1 MMRGLLIGRFQP
13 FHKGHFEVIK
23 EMASEVDKLII
34 CIGSAQESHT
44 FKDPFTAGE
53 RHLMI
58 SESLELAGI
67 QNYYLIPI
75 VDINRYSVWVSHV
88 KSFVPPFDVIY
99 TNNDLT
105 ARLFSEAGI
114 EVRKPRLYD
123 RDRYSGKK
131 VRQTMADDGDWQDLV
146 PQGTVKVIK
155 EINGA
160 RRVKELARE
169 VQ

>member
-1 MMRGLLIGRFQP
+1 MRGLFIGRFQP

-23 EMASEVDKLII
+23 EMASEVEKLII

-44 FKDPFTAGE
+44 FEDPFTAGE

-58 SESLELAGI
+58 SESLNQAGI
-67 QNYYLIPI
+67 SNYYLIPI
-75 VDINRYSVWVSHV
+75 VDIHRFSVWVAHV
-88 KSFVPPFDVIY
+88 KSFVPPFDAIY

-105 ARLFSEAGI
+105 ARLFQDAGI

-123 RDRYSGKK
+123 RDKYSGHGVRK
-131 VRQTMADDGDWQDLV
+131 VMADEGNWQSLV
-146 PQGTVKVIK
+146 PEGTIRVMA
-155 EINGA
+155 EIDGA
-160 RRVKELARE
+160 KRVKELAGE